1 MEMISKNQWINSLNI
16 FSSKILMPIM
26 AILFICTNTVLNLW
40 IGERIE
46 TIQNLLAIVVLFI
59 VAVNLLSSPQN
70 NLIPWLKSNVFVVA
84 YFIIR
89 LISLCQSGFDYSVIR
104 TIFFEMFFLIG
115 ICRFTINAM
124 DKRDFY
130 IKFFIW
136 FELIISLLCV
146 LIFFVMPHLSSDMQE
161 FVAASTY
168 YEKSATASL
177 FSNVNTAG
185 IMAGFSIVLS
195 IAIYKK
201 NILPGKFVMV
211 FGLYNIFALIFFGA
225 RSADIGIIVVLLFVG
240 IKYISKSGNLK
251 RFTIIALCLMILT
264 LIPIY
269 GMIGYYENKTTLSY
283 ESLEDKVNLLS
294 SRRYMIWKESFIIQQ
309 DDLLFG
315 KGNLKLEKEA
325 RQNLMTSIKPEDAD
339 YRYFLVTDLGPH
351 NGYIGMISGTGWLGF
366 LVFIAILI
374 QRIRRSKSL
383 ESGNWYLLLIFFFA
397 INCFESLFI
406 LNRFFICFY
415 MFLILESDWEKGDET
430 YLDNIKTDK

>member
-1 MEMISKNQWINSLNI
+1 MEMISKNQWINNLNI
-16 FSSKILMPIM
+16 FSGKILMPIM

-59 VAVNLLSSPQN
+59 VAVNLLSSFRS
-70 NLIPWLKSNVFVVA
+70 NLIPWIKSNVLVVV

-89 LISLCQSGFDYSVIR
+89 LISLWQSGFDYSVIR

-115 ICRFTINAM
+115 ICKFTISAV
-124 DKRDFY
+124 DRRDFY

-136 FELIISLLCV
+136 FELIISLLCF
-146 LIFFVMPHLSSDMQE
+146 LMFFVVPHLGPDFQE
-161 FVAASTY
+161 TVVANTY
-168 YEKSATASL
+168 YGKFPTASL

-201 NILPGKFVMV
+201 NLLPGKFVIA
-211 FGLYNIFALIFFGA
+211 FGLYNVVALVSFGA
-225 RSADIGIIVVLLFVG
+225 RSADIGVIVVLLFVG
-240 IKYISKSGNLK
+240 IKYISKSGDLK
-251 RFTIIALCLMILT
+251 RFTIIVLCLMALT

-269 GMIGYYENKTTLSY
+269 GMIGYYESKATLSY
-283 ESLEDKVNLLS
+283 ESLEERINTLS
-294 SRRYMIWKESFIIQQ
+294 STRYSIWKESFIIQQ

-315 KGNLKLEKEA
+315 KGNLKLEQEA
-325 RQNLMTSIKPEDAD
+325 RKELMAGVEQGTVD
-339 YRYFLVTDLGPH
+339 YRYFTTTELGPH

-397 INCFESLFI
+397 VNCFESLFI

-415 MFLILESDWEKGDET
+415 MFLILESDWEKGDEYARMAIT
-430 YLDNIKTDK
+430 N

>member
-1 MEMISKNQWINSLNI
+1 MDSVNRLNVLVG
-16 FSSKILMPIM
+16 KILMPIM
-26 AILFICTNTVLNLW
+26 AILFICTNTVLNMW

-59 VAVNLLSSPQN
+59 VAVNLLSSPRN
-70 NLIPWLKSNVFVVA
+70 NLIPWIKSNVLVVA

-89 LISLCQSGFDYSVIR
+89 LISLWQSGFDYSVIR

-115 ICRFTINAM
+115 ICKITISAVN
-124 DKRDFY
+124 RRNFY

-136 FELIISLLCV
+136 FELVISLLCV
-146 LIFFVMPHLSSDMQE
+146 LIFFVVPHLSSGMQDL
-161 FVAASTY
+161 VAACTY

-195 IAIYKK
+195 ITIYKK
-201 NILPGKFVMV
+201 NILPEKFVIA
-211 FGLYNIFALIFFGA
+211 FGLYNVVALIFFGA
-225 RSADIGIIVVLLFVG
+225 RSADIGILAVLLFIG
-240 IKYISKSGNLK
+240 IKHISRSENFK
-251 RFTIIALCLMILT
+251 RFTIVALCLMVLT

-269 GMIGYYENKTTLSY
+269 GMIGYYESEQALSY
-283 ESLEDKVNLLS
+283 ERVEDKLS
-294 SRRYMIWKESFIIQQ
+294 SLSSSRYIIWKESFLIQQ
-309 DDLLFG
+309 DSLLFG
-315 KGNLKLEKEA
+315 KGNLKLEQEA
-325 RQNLMTSIKPEDAD
+325 RKELVDEVKPMESTRFYAA
-339 YRYFLVTDLGPH
+339 TELGPH

-366 LVFIAILI
+366 LAFIAILI

>member
-1 MEMISKNQWINSLNI
+1 
-16 FSSKILMPIM
+16 MPIM

-59 VAVNLLSSPQN
+59 VAVNLLSSFRS
-70 NLIPWLKSNVFVVA
+70 NLIPWIKSNMLVVV

-89 LISLCQSGFDYSVIR
+89 LISLWQSGFDYSVIR
-104 TIFFEMFFLIG
+104 TMFFEMFFFIG
-115 ICRFTINAM
+115 ICKFTISAVDRRN
-124 DKRDFY
+124 FY

-136 FELIISLLCV
+136 FELIISLLCF
-146 LIFFVMPHLSSDMQE
+146 LMFFVVSHLGPDFQE
-161 FVAASTY
+161 TVVANTY
-168 YEKSATASL
+168 YGKFPTASL

-201 NILPGKFVMV
+201 NLLPGKFVIA
-211 FGLYNIFALIFFGA
+211 FGLYNVVALVSFGA

-240 IKYISKSGNLK
+240 IKYISKSENLK
-251 RFTIIALCLMILT
+251 RFTIFALCLMILT

-269 GMIGYYENKTTLSY
+269 GMIGYYESKATLSY
-283 ESLEDKVNLLS
+283 ESLEERINTLS
-294 SRRYMIWKESFIIQQ
+294 STRYSIWKESFIIQQ

-315 KGNLKLEKEA
+315 KGNLKLEQDARKE
-325 RQNLMTSIKPEDAD
+325 LMAGFEQGTVD
-339 YRYFLVTDLGPH
+339 YRYFTTTELGPH

>member
-1 MEMISKNQWINSLNI
+1 METISKKTWINNLNI
-16 FSSKILMPIM
+16 FSSKILMPIV
-26 AILFICTNTVLNLW
+26 AVLFICTNTVLNLW

-59 VAVNLLSSPQN
+59 VAVDFLSSPRN
-70 NLIPWLKSNVFVVA
+70 NLIPWLKGNVLVVV

-89 LISLCQSGFDYSVIR
+89 LISLWQSGFDYSVIR
-104 TIFFEMFFLIG
+104 TIFFEVFFLIG
-115 ICRFTINAM
+115 ICGFTISAVDRRN
-124 DKRDFY
+124 FY

-146 LIFFVMPHLSSDMQE
+146 LIFFIMPHLSSGMQE

-185 IMAGFSIVLS
+185 IMAGFSIILS
-195 IAIYKK
+195 IAIYKRS
-201 NILPGKFVMV
+201 ILPGKFVII
-211 FGLYNIFALIFFGA
+211 FGLYNVCALIFFGS
-225 RSADIGIIVVLLFVG
+225 RSSYIGFAAVLAFLV
-240 IKYISKSGNLK
+240 IKKISRSGNLK
-251 RFTIIALCLMILT
+251 RLTIIALCLMVLT

-269 GMIGYYENKTTLSY
+269 GMIGHYESKQTLSY
-283 ESLEDKVNLLS
+283 ESIEGKLSLLS
-294 SRRYMIWKESFIIQQ
+294 SGRYIIWKESFLIQQ
-309 DDLLFG
+309 DSLIFG
-315 KGNLKLEKEA
+315 KGSLKLEQEA
-325 RQNLMTSIKPEDAD
+325 RKELVDNIKPTTSSRFYAATE
-339 YRYFLVTDLGPH
+339 LGPH

>member
-1 MEMISKNQWINSLNI
+1 METISKNRWISSLNV

-46 TIQNLLAIVVLFI
+46 TIQNLLAIVILFI
-59 VAVNLLSSPQN
+59 IAVNLLSSPRN
-70 NLIPWLKSNVFVVA
+70 NLIPWLKSNVLVVA

-89 LISLCQSGFDYSVIR
+89 LISLWQSGFDYSVIR

-115 ICRFTINAM
+115 ICKFTINTVNG
-124 DKRDFY
+124 RNFY

-136 FELIISLLCV
+136 FELIISLLCF
-146 LIFFVMPHLSSDMQE
+146 LMFFVVPHLGPSFQE
-161 FVAASTY
+161 MVATNTY
-168 YEKSATASL
+168 YGKFPTASL

-185 IMAGFSIVLS
+185 IMAGFSIILS

-201 NILPGKFVMV
+201 NILPGKFVIA
-211 FGLYNIFALIFFGA
+211 FGLYNILALIFFGA
-225 RSADIGIIVVLLFVG
+225 RSADIGIIVVLLFIG

-251 RFTIIALCLMILT
+251 RVTIIALCLMVLT

-269 GMIGYYENKTTLSY
+269 GMIGYYESKATLSY
-283 ESLEDKVNLLS
+283 EPAESKLNSLS
-294 SRRYMIWKESFIIQQ
+294 SARYVIWKECFITQQ
-309 DDLLFG
+309 DNLLFG
-315 KGNLKLEKEA
+315 KGNLNLEQEA
-325 RQNLMTSIKPEDAD
+325 RKELMSH
-339 YRYFLVTDLGPH
+339 YRSGTVYYQYFSTTEVGPH

-366 LVFIAILI
+366 LAFIAILI

>member
-1 MEMISKNQWINSLNI
+1 MDSVNRLNVLVG
-16 FSSKILMPIM
+16 KILMPIM
-26 AILFICTNTVLNLW
+26 AILFICTNTVLNMW

-59 VAVNLLSSPQN
+59 VAVNLLSSPRN
-70 NLIPWLKSNVFVVA
+70 NLIPWIKSNVLVVA

-89 LISLCQSGFDYSVIR
+89 LISLWQSGFDYSVIR

-115 ICRFTINAM
+115 ICKITISAVN
-124 DKRDFY
+124 RRNFY

-136 FELIISLLCV
+136 FELVISLLCV
-146 LIFFVMPHLSSDMQE
+146 LIFFVVPHLSSGMQDL
-161 FVAASTY
+161 VAACTY

-195 IAIYKK
+195 ITIYKK
-201 NILPGKFVMV
+201 NILPEKFVIA
-211 FGLYNIFALIFFGA
+211 FGLYNVVALIFFGA
-225 RSADIGIIVVLLFVG
+225 RSADIGILAVLLFIG
-240 IKYISKSGNLK
+240 IKHISRSENFK
-251 RFTIIALCLMILT
+251 RFTIVALCLMVLT

-269 GMIGYYENKTTLSY
+269 GMIGYYESEQALSY
-283 ESLEDKVNLLS
+283 ERVEDKLS
-294 SRRYMIWKESFIIQQ
+294 SLSSSRYIIWKESFLIQQ
-309 DDLLFG
+309 DSLLFG
-315 KGNLKLEKEA
+315 KGNLKLEQEA
-325 RQNLMTSIKPEDAD
+325 RKELVDEVKPMESTRFYAA
-339 YRYFLVTDLGPH
+339 TELGPH

-383 ESGNWYLLLIFFFA
+383 ESGNWYLFLIFFFA

>member
-1 MEMISKNQWINSLNI
+1 MEMISKKTWINSLNI

-40 IGERIE
+40 VGERIE

-59 VAVNLLSSPQN
+59 VAVNLLSSPRN
-70 NLIPWLKSNVFVVA
+70 NLMPWLKSNVLVVA

-89 LISLCQSGFDYSVIR
+89 LISLWQSGFDYSVIR

-115 ICRFTINAM
+115 ICGFTISAVDRRN
-124 DKRDFY
+124 FY
-130 IKFFIW
+130 IRFFIW

-146 LIFFVMPHLSSDMQE
+146 LIFFIMPHLSSGMQE

-168 YEKSATASL
+168 YEKSAMASL

-185 IMAGFSIVLS
+185 IMAGFSIVLAV
-195 IAIYKK
+195 AIYKK
-201 NILPGKFVMV
+201 NILPGKFVIA
-211 FGLYNIFALIFFGA
+211 FGLYNVVALVFFGA
-225 RSADIGIIVVLLFVG
+225 RSADIGIIAVLFFIG
-240 IKYISKSGNLK
+240 IKYISKSNNLK
-251 RFTIIALCLMILT
+251 RFTILALCLMTLT

-269 GMIGYYENKTTLSY
+269 GMIGYYESKATLSY
-283 ESLEDKVNLLS
+283 EPLEDKINTLS
-294 SRRYMIWKESFIIQQ
+294 SSRYVIWKESFIIQQ

-315 KGNLKLEKEA
+315 EGNLKLEQDARKE
-325 RQNLMTSIKPEDAD
+325 LMAGFEQGTVD
-339 YRYFLVTDLGPH
+339 YRYFTTTELGPH

-366 LVFIAILI
+366 LAFIAILI

>member
-1 MEMISKNQWINSLNI
+1 MDSVNRLNVLVG
-16 FSSKILMPIM
+16 KILMPIM
-26 AILFICTNTVLNLW
+26 AILFICTNTVLNMW

-59 VAVNLLSSPQN
+59 VAVNLLSSPRN
-70 NLIPWLKSNVFVVA
+70 NLIPWIKSNVLVVA

-89 LISLCQSGFDYSVIR
+89 LISLWQSGFDYSVIR

-115 ICRFTINAM
+115 ICKITISAVN
-124 DKRDFY
+124 RRNFY

-136 FELIISLLCV
+136 FELVISLLCV
-146 LIFFVMPHLSSDMQE
+146 LIFFVVPHLSSGMQDL
-161 FVAASTY
+161 VAACTY

-195 IAIYKK
+195 ITIYKK
-201 NILPGKFVMV
+201 NILPEKFVIA
-211 FGLYNIFALIFFGA
+211 FGLYNVVALIFFGA
-225 RSADIGIIVVLLFVG
+225 RSADIGILAVLLFIG
-240 IKYISKSGNLK
+240 IKHISRSENFK
-251 RFTIIALCLMILT
+251 RFTIVALCLMVLT
-264 LIPIY
+264 LITIY
-269 GMIGYYENKTTLSY
+269 GMIGYYESEQALSY
-283 ESLEDKVNLLS
+283 ERVEDKLS
-294 SRRYMIWKESFIIQQ
+294 SLSSSRYIIWKESFLIQQ
-309 DDLLFG
+309 DSLLFG
-315 KGNLKLEKEA
+315 KGNLKLEQEA
-325 RQNLMTSIKPEDAD
+325 RKELVDEVKPMESTRFYAA
-339 YRYFLVTDLGPH
+339 TELGPH

-366 LVFIAILI
+366 LAFIAILI

>member
-1 MEMISKNQWINSLNI
+1 METISKNRWINSVNI

-46 TIQNLLAIVVLFI
+46 TIQNILAIVVLFI
-59 VAVNLLSSPQN
+59 AAVNLFSSPKS
-70 NLIPWLKSNVFVVA
+70 NLMPWLKGNVLVVV

-89 LISLCQSGFDYSVIR
+89 LISLWQSGFDYSVIR

-115 ICRFTINAM
+115 ICGFTISAVGRRN
-124 DKRDFY
+124 FY
-130 IKFFIW
+130 IKSFIW
-136 FELIISLLCV
+136 FELIISLLCFLV
-146 LIFFVMPHLSSDMQE
+146 FFVTPHLGSNLQE
-161 FVAASTY
+161 MVVINTY
-168 YEKSATASL
+168 YGKFPTASL

-201 NILPGKFVMV
+201 NILPGKFVIA
-211 FGLYNIFALIFFGA
+211 FGLYNAVALVFFGA

-269 GMIGYYENKTTLSY
+269 GMIGYYESKATLSY
-283 ESLEDKVNLLS
+283 EPLEDKINTLS
-294 SRRYMIWKESFIIQQ
+294 STRYAIWKESFIIQQ

-315 KGNLKLEKEA
+315 EGNLKLEQDARKE
-325 RQNLMTSIKPEDAD
+325 LMAGFEQGTVD
-339 YRYFLVTDLGPH
+339 YRYFTTTELGPH

>member
-1 MEMISKNQWINSLNI
+1 MEMISKNQWINNLNI
-16 FSSKILMPIM
+16 FSSKILMSIM
-26 AILFICTNTVLNLW
+26 AVLFICTNTVLNMW

-46 TIQNLLAIVVLFI
+46 TIQNLLAIVILLI
-59 VAVNLLSSPQN
+59 VAVNLFSSPKS
-70 NLIPWLKSNVFVVA
+70 NLMPWLKSNVLVVA

-89 LISLCQSGFDYSVIR
+89 LISLWQNGFDYSVIR

-115 ICRFTINAM
+115 ICRFTISAVDRRN
-124 DKRDFY
+124 FY
-130 IKFFIW
+130 IKSFIW

-146 LIFFVMPHLSSDMQE
+146 LIFFVVPYLNSDIQE
-161 FVAASTY
+161 IVMTCTY
-168 YEKSATASL
+168 YEKAATAAL

-185 IMAGFSIVLS
+185 IMAGFSIILS

-201 NILPGKFVMV
+201 KILPGKFIIV
-211 FGLYNIFALIFFGA
+211 FGLYNVVALVFFGA
-225 RSADIGIIVVLLFVG
+225 RSADIGIIAVLLFIG

-251 RFTIIALCLMILT
+251 RFTIIALCLMVLT

-269 GMIGYYENKTTLSY
+269 GMIGYYESKQTLSY
-283 ESLEDKVNLLS
+283 ESIEGKLSLLS
-294 SRRYMIWKESFIIQQ
+294 SGRYIIWKESFLIQQ
-309 DDLLFG
+309 DSLIFG
-315 KGNLKLEKEA
+315 KGSLKLEQEA
-325 RQNLMTSIKPEDAD
+325 RKELVDNIKPTSSSRFYAATE
-339 YRYFLVTDLGPH
+339 LGPH
-351 NGYIGMISGTGWLGF
+351 NGYIGMISGAGWLGF

>member
-1 MEMISKNQWINSLNI
+1 MEMISKKTWINNLNI

-26 AILFICTNTVLNLW
+26 AVLFICTNTVLNLW
-40 IGERIE
+40 IGERTE
-46 TIQNLLAIVVLFI
+46 TIQNLLAIVILFI
-59 VAVNLLSSPQN
+59 VAANLLSSPRN
-70 NLIPWLKSNVFVVA
+70 SLIPWLRSNVLVVV

-89 LISLCQSGFDYSVIR
+89 LISLWQSGFDYSVIR

-115 ICRFTINAM
+115 ICGVTISAVN
-124 DKRDFY
+124 RRNFY

-146 LIFFVMPHLSSDMQE
+146 LIFFVVPHLSSGMQE
-161 FVAASTY
+161 FVATCTY
-168 YEKSATASL
+168 YEKAVTASL

-195 IAIYKK
+195 IAVYKK
-201 NILPGKFVMV
+201 SILPGKFVIA
-211 FGLYNIFALIFFGA
+211 FGFYNVVALLFFGA
-225 RSADIGIIVVLLFVG
+225 RSANIGIIVVLLFVG

-251 RFTIIALCLMILT
+251 RFTIIALCLMVLT

-269 GMIGYYENKTTLSY
+269 GMIGYYESKQTLSY
-283 ESLEDKVNLLS
+283 ESIEDKLS
-294 SRRYMIWKESFIIQQ
+294 SLSSSRYIIWKESFLIQK
-309 DDLLFG
+309 DNLLFG
-315 KGNLKLEKEA
+315 KGNLKLEQEA
-325 RQNLMTSIKPEDAD
+325 RKE
-339 YRYFLVTDLGPH
+339 LVDNIRPTASTRFYTTTDLGPH

>member
-1 MEMISKNQWINSLNI
+1 MDSVNRLNVLVG
-16 FSSKILMPIM
+16 KILMPIM
-26 AILFICTNTVLNLW
+26 AILFICTNTVLNMW

-59 VAVNLLSSPQN
+59 VAVNLLSSPRN
-70 NLIPWLKSNVFVVA
+70 NLIPWIKSNVLVVA

-89 LISLCQSGFDYSVIR
+89 LISLWQSGFDYSVIR

-115 ICRFTINAM
+115 ICKITISAVN
-124 DKRDFY
+124 RRNFY

-136 FELIISLLCV
+136 FELVISLLCV
-146 LIFFVMPHLSSDMQE
+146 LIFFVVPHLSSGMQDL
-161 FVAASTY
+161 VAACTY

-195 IAIYKK
+195 ITIYKK
-201 NILPGKFVMV
+201 NILPEKFVIA
-211 FGLYNIFALIFFGA
+211 FGLYNVVALVFFGA
-225 RSADIGIIVVLLFVG
+225 RSADIGILAVLIFIG
-240 IKYISKSGNLK
+240 IKYISRSENFKK
-251 RFTIIALCLMILT
+251 YTIIALCLMVLT

-269 GMIGYYENKTTLSY
+269 GMIGYYESEQALSY
-283 ESLEDKVNLLS
+283 ERVEDKLS
-294 SRRYMIWKESFIIQQ
+294 SLSSSRYIIWKESFLIQQ
-309 DDLLFG
+309 DSLLFG

-325 RQNLMTSIKPEDAD
+325 RKELVDKVKPMESTRFYAA
-339 YRYFLVTDLGPH
+339 TELGPH

>member
-1 MEMISKNQWINSLNI
+1 METISKNRWINRLNI

-59 VAVNLLSSPQN
+59 VVVNLLSSPRD
-70 NLIPWLKSNVFVVA
+70 NLISWFKSNVLVVA

-89 LISLCQSGFDYSVIR
+89 LISLWQSGFDYSVIR
-104 TIFFEMFFLIG
+104 SIFFEMFFLIG
-115 ICRFTINAM
+115 ICGCTINAVNV
-124 DKRDFY
+124 RNFY

-146 LIFFVMPHLSSDMQE
+146 LIFFVMPYLSSGMQE
-161 FVAASTY
+161 FVATSTY
-168 YEKSATASL
+168 YEKSAMASL

-201 NILPGKFVMV
+201 NILPGKFVIA
-211 FGLYNIFALIFFGA
+211 FGLYNVVALVFFGA
-225 RSADIGIIVVLLFVG
+225 RSADIGVLTVLIFIG
-240 IKYISKSGNLK
+240 IKHISRSGKLK
-251 RFTIIALCLMILT
+251 RFTIVALCLMVLT

-269 GMIGYYENKTTLSY
+269 GMIGHYESKETLSY
-283 ESLEDKVNLLS
+283 EPLEDRVNTLS
-294 SRRYMIWKESFIIQQ
+294 STRYSIWKESFIIQQ

-315 KGNLKLEKEA
+315 KGNLKLEQEA
-325 RQNLMTSIKPEDAD
+325 RKELMAGVEPGAAD
-339 YRYFLVTDLGPH
+339 YRYFTTTELGPH

-430 YLDNIKTDK
+430 YLDNIKTDR

>member
-1 MEMISKNQWINSLNI
+1 MEMISKKTWINSLNI

-59 VAVNLLSSPQN
+59 VAVNLLSSFRS
-70 NLIPWLKSNVFVVA
+70 NLIPWIKSNVLVVV

-89 LISLCQSGFDYSVIR
+89 LISLWQSGFDYSVIR

-115 ICRFTINAM
+115 ICKFTISAV
-124 DKRDFY
+124 DRRDFY

-136 FELIISLLCV
+136 FELIISLLCF
-146 LIFFVMPHLSSDMQE
+146 LMFFVVPHLGPDFQE
-161 FVAASTY
+161 TVVANTY
-168 YEKSATASL
+168 YGKFPTASL

-240 IKYISKSGNLK
+240 IKYISKSENLK
-251 RFTIIALCLMILT
+251 RFTIFALCLMILT

-269 GMIGYYENKTTLSY
+269 GMIGYYESKATLSY
-283 ESLEDKVNLLS
+283 EPLEDKINTLS
-294 SRRYMIWKESFIIQQ
+294 STRYVIWKESFIIQQ

-315 KGNLKLEKEA
+315 EGNLKLEQDARKE
-325 RQNLMTSIKPEDAD
+325 LMAGIEPGAVD
-339 YRYFLVTDLGPH
+339 YRYFTTTELGPH

-383 ESGNWYLLLIFFFA
+383 ESGNWYLFLIFFFA

>member
-1 MEMISKNQWINSLNI
+1 
-16 FSSKILMPIM
+16 M

-40 IGERIE
+40 IGERTE

-59 VAVNLLSSPQN
+59 VAVNLLSSPRN
-70 NLIPWLKSNVFVVA
+70 NLMPWFKSNVLVVV

-89 LISLCQSGFDYSVIR
+89 LISLWQSGFDYSVIR

-115 ICRFTINAM
+115 ICKFAINAVNG
-124 DKRDFY
+124 RNFY

-136 FELIISLLCV
+136 FELIISLLCF
-146 LIFFVMPHLSSDMQE
+146 LMFFITPHLGSNFQE
-161 FVAASTY
+161 VVVVNTY
-168 YEKSATASL
+168 YGKFPTASL

-185 IMAGFSIVLS
+185 IMAGFSIVLAV
-195 IAIYKK
+195 AIYKK
-201 NILPGKFVMV
+201 NILPGKFVIA
-211 FGLYNIFALIFFGA
+211 FGLYNVVALVFFGA
-225 RSADIGIIVVLLFVG
+225 RSADIGIIAVLFFIG

-315 KGNLKLEKEA
+315 KGNLKLEQEA

-339 YRYFLVTDLGPH
+339 YRYFLVTELGPH

>member
-1 MEMISKNQWINSLNI
+1 MDSVNRLNVLVG
-16 FSSKILMPIM
+16 KILMPIM

-46 TIQNLLAIVVLFI
+46 TIQNLLAIVVLC
-59 VAVNLLSSPQN
+59 VVVVDLLSPPRN
-70 NLIPWLKSNVFVVA
+70 NLIPWLKGNVLVVV

-89 LISLCQSGFDYSVIR
+89 LISLWQSGFDYSVVR
-104 TIFFEMFFLIG
+104 TIFFEVFFLIG
-115 ICRFTINAM
+115 ICGFTINAV
-124 DKRDFY
+124 DRRNFY

-136 FELIISLLCV
+136 FELIISLLCF
-146 LIFFVMPHLSSDMQE
+146 LMFFVVPHLGPNFQE
-161 FVAASTY
+161 TVVANTY
-168 YEKSATASL
+168 YGKFPTASL

-195 IAIYKK
+195 ITIYKK
-201 NILPGKFVMV
+201 NILPGKFVIA
-211 FGLYNIFALIFFGA
+211 FGFYNVIALIFFGA
-225 RSADIGIIVVLLFVG
+225 RSADIGIIVVLLFIG

-251 RFTIIALCLMILT
+251 RFTIIALCLMVLT

-269 GMIGYYENKTTLSY
+269 GMIGYYESKQTLSY
-283 ESLEDKVNLLS
+283 ESIEDKLS
-294 SRRYMIWKESFIIQQ
+294 SLSSSRYVIWKESFLIQQ
-309 DDLLFG
+309 DNLLFG
-315 KGNLKLEKEA
+315 KGNLKLEQEA
-325 RQNLMTSIKPEDAD
+325 RKELVDKVKPMESTRFYAA
-339 YRYFLVTDLGPH
+339 TDLGPH

-366 LVFIAILI
+366 LAFLAILI

-397 INCFESLFI
+397 VNCFESLFI

>member
-1 MEMISKNQWINSLNI
+1 MEIVDKKPWIYKLNI

-59 VAVNLLSSPQN
+59 VAVNLLSSFRS
-70 NLIPWLKSNVFVVA
+70 NLIPWIKSNVLVVV

-89 LISLCQSGFDYSVIR
+89 LISLWQSGFDYSVIR

-115 ICRFTINAM
+115 ICGVTISAVN
-124 DKRDFY
+124 RRNFY
-130 IKFFIW
+130 IRFFLW

-251 RFTIIALCLMILT
+251 RFTIIALCLMVLT

-269 GMIGYYENKTTLSY
+269 GMIGYYESKQTLSY
-283 ESLEDKVNLLS
+283 ESIEGKLSLLS
-294 SRRYMIWKESFIIQQ
+294 SGRYIIWKESFLIQQ
-309 DDLLFG
+309 DSLIFG
-315 KGNLKLEKEA
+315 KGSLKLEQEA
-325 RQNLMTSIKPEDAD
+325 RKELVDNIKPTSSSRFYAATE
-339 YRYFLVTDLGPH
+339 LGPH
-351 NGYIGMISGTGWLGF
+351 NGYIGMISGAGWLGF

-383 ESGNWYLLLIFFFA
+383 ESGNWYLFLIFFFA

>member
-1 MEMISKNQWINSLNI
+1 MDSVNRLNVLVG
-16 FSSKILMPIM
+16 KILMPIM

-40 IGERIE
+40 IDERIE
-46 TIQNLLAIVVLFI
+46 TIQNLLVIVVLFI
-59 VAVNLLSSPQN
+59 VAVNLLSSPRN
-70 NLIPWLKSNVFVVA
+70 NLIPWLKNNVLVVA

-89 LISLCQSGFDYSVIR
+89 LISLWQCGFDYSVIR

-115 ICRFTINAM
+115 ICGYTINAAN
-124 DKRDFY
+124 KRNFY
-130 IKFFIW
+130 IKFFIL
-136 FELIISLLCV
+136 FELIISILCII
-146 LIFFVMPHLSSDMQE
+146 LFFIIPHLSAGMQE
-161 FVAASTY
+161 LVAACTY
-168 YEKSATASL
+168 YEKAATASL

-185 IMAGFSIVLS
+185 IMAGFSIVLAV
-195 IAIYKK
+195 AIYKK
-201 NILPGKFVMV
+201 NILSGKFVIA
-211 FGLYNIFALIFFGA
+211 FGCYNVIALIFFGA
-225 RSADIGIIVVLLFVG
+225 RSADIGIIVVLLFIG

-251 RFTIIALCLMILT
+251 RFTIIALCLMVLT

-269 GMIGYYENKTTLSY
+269 GMVGYYESKQTLSY
-283 ESLEDKVNLLS
+283 ESIEDKLS
-294 SRRYMIWKESFIIQQ
+294 SLSSSRYIIWKESFLIQQ
-309 DDLLFG
+309 DNLLFG
-315 KGNLKLEKEA
+315 KGNLKLEQEA
-325 RQNLMTSIKPEDAD
+325 RKELIDKVKPMESTRFYAA
-339 YRYFLVTDLGPH
+339 TELGPH

>member
-1 MEMISKNQWINSLNI
+1 MEIVDKNPWIYKLNI

-115 ICRFTINAM
+115 ICRFTISAM

-136 FELIISLLCV
+136 FELIISLLCF
-146 LIFFVMPHLSSDMQE
+146 LMFFVVPHLGPNFQE
-161 FVAASTY
+161 IVVANTY
-168 YEKSATASL
+168 YGKFPTASL

-201 NILPGKFVMV
+201 NILPGRFVIA
-211 FGLYNIFALIFFGA
+211 FGIYNVVALVFFGA
-225 RSADIGIIVVLLFVG
+225 RSADIGVIVVLIFVG

-251 RFTIIALCLMILT
+251 RFTIIVLCLMVLT

-269 GMIGYYENKTTLSY
+269 GMIGYYESKATLSY
-283 ESLEDKVNLLS
+283 EPLEERINTLS
-294 SRRYMIWKESFIIQQ
+294 STRYSIWKESFIIQQ

-315 KGNLKLEKEA
+315 KGNLKLEQEA
-325 RQNLMTSIKPEDAD
+325 RKELMAGVEQGTVD
-339 YRYFLVTDLGPH
+339 YRYFTTTELGPH

-366 LVFIAILI
+366 LVFIAILV

-383 ESGNWYLLLIFFFA
+383 EAGNWYLLLIFFFA
-397 INCFESLFI
+397 VNCFESLFI

-430 YLDNIKTDK
+430 CLNNIKTDK

>member
-1 MEMISKNQWINSLNI
+1 MEMISKNQWINNLNI

-26 AILFICTNTVLNLW
+26 AILFICTNTVLNMW

-46 TIQNLLAIVVLFI
+46 TIQNLLAIVILFI
-59 VAVNLLSSPQN
+59 VAANLLSSPRN
-70 NLIPWLKSNVFVVA
+70 SLIPWIKSNVLVVA

-89 LISLCQSGFDYSVIR
+89 LISLWQSGFDYSVIR

-115 ICRFTINAM
+115 ICKITISAVN
-124 DKRDFY
+124 RRNFY

-136 FELIISLLCV
+136 FELVISLLCV
-146 LIFFVMPHLSSDMQE
+146 LIFFVVPHLSSGMQDL
-161 FVAASTY
+161 VAACTY

-201 NILPGKFVMV
+201 KLLPGKFVIA
-211 FGLYNIFALIFFGA
+211 FGLYNVVALVFFGA
-225 RSADIGIIVVLLFVG
+225 RSADIGILAVLLFIG
-240 IKYISKSGNLK
+240 IKYISRSENFKK
-251 RFTIIALCLMILT
+251 YTIIALCLMVLT

-269 GMIGYYENKTTLSY
+269 GMIGYYESEQALSY
-283 ESLEDKVNLLS
+283 ERVEDKLS
-294 SRRYMIWKESFIIQQ
+294 SLSSSRYIIWKESFLIQQ
-309 DDLLFG
+309 DSLLFG

-325 RQNLMTSIKPEDAD
+325 RKELVDKVKPMESTRFYAA
-339 YRYFLVTDLGPH
+339 TELGPH

-383 ESGNWYLLLIFFFA
+383 ESGNWYLFLIFFFA